1 MGMPRAVK
9 EAGERSEQA
18 LAELKKRQEQGQ
30 QDPPAEQQDPPPNDQ
45 GQPPQDPPAGNQPA
59 PQGEGQPAKDEFRDK
74 FFVLKGK
81 YDAEVPRMAAEI
93 RALRARNQALEDA
106 IVELKKVKAPETP
119 PAPPTPHPD
128 EQALVQEYGPKIVET
143 IERIADRKAA
153 ERMAPLQGKIEETE
167 AEAEA
172 RRQQEIQDRKAQ
184 DFKEAVEDL
193 VPDWEAIDKMPAFH
207 AYLAERH
214 TDGRERQ
221 AALMEAAGRFDAATV
236 VRIFAAFKRT
246 PEGQKAIG
254 AKPQG
259 SKTAG
264 LEHLRVPDAT
274 GRDRGNAG
282 GKKIWTKKEMTDFYR
297 DNALGRIDPER
308 AKEIERDIDAAAGEG
323 RIRG

>member
-30 QDPPAEQQDPPPNDQ
+30 PDPPAEQPDPPEVT
-45 GQPPQDPPAGNQPA
+45 GEQPAPPAGDPEA
-59 PQGEGQPAKDEFRDK
+59 PKGEGQPAKDDGNWRDK
-74 FFVLKGK
+74 FFVLQGK
-81 YDAEVPRMAAEI
+81 YNAEVPRLAAEV
-93 RALRARNQALEDA
+93 RTLKARNQALEDA
-106 IVELKKVKAPETP
+106 IVELKAKATAAP
-119 PAPPTPHPD
+119 PAPTEPHPD
-128 EQALVQEYGPKIVET
+128 EAALVKDYGPSIVQT

-172 RRQQEIQDRKAQ
+172 RRRKDEMDRKSNEFA
-184 DFKEAVEDL
+184 EAVADL
-193 VPDWEAIDKMPAFH
+193 VEDWEAIDKMPAFH
-207 AYLAERH
+207 AYLAAPH
-214 TDGRERQ
+214 TDGRQRQ
-221 AALMEAAGRFDAATV
+221 AVLMEAAEKFDAAG
-236 VRIFAAFKRT
+236 AARMFINFKRT

-254 AKPQG
+254 AKPPG